1 MRREYITD
9 EAWTKMMIFFKKT
22 KVMYIGPDRRLKTFI
37 ESIFWIA
44 RTGAQWREMPERYGK
59 WNTIFARFNAWSK
72 KNIWTQFMDF
82 CADDQD
88 LEYLSID
95 ATIVRSHACSAG
107 YGNQKEQG
115 LGRSHGGF
123 STKIHAKVDALG
135 NPLKLLVTAGQCSDV
150 TKAKEL
156 ISGAKNS
163 LILGDK
169 AYDSNALRNQIFIQK
184 CIPVIP
190 GVNSILK
197 CII

>member
-1 MRREYITD
+1 MR
-9 EAWTKMMIFFKKT
+9 
-22 KVMYIGPDRRLKTFI
+22 L
-37 ESIFWIA
+37 
-44 RTGAQWREMPERYGK
+44 
-59 WNTIFARFNAWSK
+59 N
-72 KNIWTQFMDF
+72 
-82 CADDQD
+82 C
-88 LEYLSID
+88 
-95 ATIVRSHACSAG
+95 
-107 YGNQKEQG
+107 
-115 LGRSHGGF
+115 LGS
-123 STKIHAKVDALG
+123 
-135 NPLKLLVTAGQCSDV
+135 SDV